1 VSRSEFTLRITGRC
15 KPLVFWLVLANS
27 ILRLIQLNHA
37 LLWAKFAMDITDN
50 LIAQLVQENQSEK
63 LTFSD
68 MIAEFSNDVLW
79 LEKSDT
85 NEIESQLM
93 KSQYAYV
100 KFGML
105 LERIGKQ
112 CIWKNWAE
120 KFTDF
125 RQFCQS
131 KVNLNIWQVSN
142 AIKSAKVALQ
152 LSFMGFE
159 ELPRNASQA
168 LKLSGLS
175 VDRLGEVWTN
185 ILQKCAGHKITAA
198 AIEQEIHPDAQP
210 MRSSVMLPVELA
222 DKLSR
227 EALMRGVSVAEYIG
241 ELMDLEQAES
251 DAVEPVTEELPIEDI
266 LADLLDPTE
275 VVSIEPVEII
285 KSVGN
290 SIDRMRAE
298 MFDRYLPKW
307 RRPVSLA

>member
-1 VSRSEFTLRITGRC
+1 
-15 KPLVFWLVLANS
+15 
-27 ILRLIQLNHA
+27 
-37 LLWAKFAMDITDN
+37 MDITDK

-68 MIAEFSNDVLW
+68 MIAEFSNEVLW
-79 LEKSDT
+79 VEKSDT

-112 CIWKNWAE
+112 CMWKNWAE

-125 RQFCQS
+125 RQFCQT

-142 AIKSAKVALQ
+142 AIKSAKVAIQ

-175 VDRLGEVWTN
+175 VERLGEVWEN
-185 ILQKCAGHKITAA
+185 ILKKCAGHKITAA

-210 MRSSVMLPVELA
+210 LKSSVMLPVELA

-227 EALMRGVSVAEYIG
+227 EAVMRGISVAEYIG
-241 ELMDLEQAES
+241 ELMDLEQAE
-251 DAVEPVTEELPIEDI
+251 DNTVGPETLLPNIEEEI
-266 LADLLDPTE
+266 ADLLDRVE
-275 VVSIEPVEII
+275 VVSIEPI
-285 KSVGN
+285 KTIKTT
-290 SIDRMRAE
+290 IDRYKE
-298 MFDRYLPKW
+298 YLANVGSKFGS
-307 RRPVSLA
+307 RSTRGVSYG

>member
-1 VSRSEFTLRITGRC
+1 
-15 KPLVFWLVLANS
+15 
-27 ILRLIQLNHA
+27 
-37 LLWAKFAMDITDN
+37 MDITDK

-63 LTFSD
+63 LNFSD

-79 LEKSDT
+79 LEQGDT

-112 CIWKNWAE
+112 CMWKSWAE

-125 RQFCQS
+125 RQFCQT

-142 AIKSAKVALQ
+142 AIKSAKVAIQ

-175 VDRLGEVWTN
+175 VDRLGEVWEN
-185 ILQKCAGHKITAA
+185 ILKKCAGHKITAA

-210 MRSSVMLPVELA
+210 MQSALLLPTYLR

-227 EALMRGVSVAEYIG
+227 EALMRGISIAEYID

-251 DAVEPVTEELPIEDI
+251 DAVEPVTEELPIEEI
-266 LADLLDPTE
+266 ISDLLDRAE
-275 VVSIEPVEII
+275 VVSIDKACAG
-285 KSVGN
+285 KSN
-290 SIDRMRAE
+290 MHKFMD
-298 MFDRYLPKW
+298 YLGMSGSKFSA
-307 RRPVSLA
+307 RSTREVSYG